1 MFAFADGRLGIVRR
15 HKDVY
20 SRVFQSPLYDDMP
33 DDERFLPNLKTVSNP
48 AIAGFFFNYC
58 F

>member
-1 MFAFADGRLGIVRR
+1 MFAFADGIVRR

-20 SRVFQSPLYDDMP
+20 SRVFQSQLYDDMP
-33 DDERFLPNLKTVSNP
+33 DDERYLPNLKTVSNP
-48 AIAGFFFNYC
+48 AIAGFFFIYC